1 MENNW
6 RISNNKFKTKYKN
19 KQNQK
24 KIKENF

>member
-6 RISNNKFKTKYKN
+6 KILNNKFKTKYKN

-24 KIKENF
+24 KVKENF